1 MWKLWTP
8 WSYLGKNQVWST
20 IGYSSCVP
28 GSLYATHVAQ
38 PVARL
43 DAVGGVQGAKHA
55 EQAVIITSQSSDMLV
70 FWVILEMLMHIF
82 HAVLSV
88 CFPAPIWF

>member
-1 MWKLWTP
+1 MVYRFDQIEIVCAWL
-8 WSYLGKNQVWST
+8 
-20 IGYSSCVP
+20 
-28 GSLYATHVAQ
+28 
-38 PVARL
+38 PVCHTCSPTRGGL

-70 FWVILEMLMHIF
+70 FWVILEILMHIF

-88 CFPAPIWF
+88 CFPVPVRF